1 VYYGYEVLGHFMLM
15 QLTRPNQNR
24 HDAELRRLATVS
36 ASGITL
42 AGLVLLAIIAYT
54 GWSSNESSKDRERTL
69 LQNALNLCIARSL
82 NEQKSVAWWD
92 EAVVKI
98 TDQSVDLDF
107 TDSEFGVF
115 LTETYGH
122 DEVYILNGQEQP
134 LYAFTNGARAKPS
147 AFEAHRAALAA
158 VIAEVRGSTGF
169 GHLPPGGVRAGL
181 KRRPDAFGADQ
192 SSYRTIGGPVDIAG
206 WAGHILVVEGNLAV
220 VAVLTIVPNVDMNLL
235 KHKPNLLISV
245 TYVDD
250 AYVTELGR
258 SLLLNDLALVPQPEL
273 RDGVVSEPF
282 DGDDGAH
289 GGYLTW
295 TTQRTGQVL
304 LHTILPLVASG
315 VIAVAVLAGGML
327 RRLQRSSNEL
337 AERDQ
342 QSRHDASHDALSALP
357 NRPHFA
363 EKLQE
368 ALDSLVP
375 GSNEMRVIVAY
386 IDIDRFKD
394 VNDTLGHPAGDEL
407 IKVVAQRLRGQ
418 MRPNSVLSRYGGD
431 EFAILWVASGQ
442 NAGDAL
448 AKRIEQA
455 FAAQFEVGGQNLLVK
470 ASVGIALSEVAGTT
484 VDELMRQADIAL
496 YEAKAQGRNR
506 CVFFA
511 DDMARR
517 IEERR
522 AIEIDLRLALAGNLL
537 RLNYQPIISCHTGEV
552 VGVEALL
559 RWRHPQLGEIPPAT
573 FIPIAEQSGLMPE
586 LGEWVLRR
594 TMQDSRL
601 WPQLQVSVNL
611 SPVQFKQTGLETL
624 LASLIDEYRIN
635 PSQFVLEITEGV
647 LMELCDRTS
656 HTLDSIHTMGFLTA
670 LDDFGTGYSSLS
682 YLCNFRFDKIKVDR
696 SFVAG
701 MSKSESYEK
710 IVHAVVALGKGLGM
724 EIVAEGVENE
734 LEAII
739 MTKLGCSEL
748 QGYYFS
754 KPVETAQMCR
764 LLETHKPWET
774 AASLAAPGAYLPVA
788 APVAANG

>member
-1 VYYGYEVLGHFMLM
+1 MLM
-15 QLTRPNQNR
+15 QLSLPYQNR
-24 HDAELRRLATVS
+24 HDADLRRLATLS
-36 ASGITL
+36 AIGITL
-42 AGLVLLAIIAYT
+42 AGLVLLAIIAYA
-54 GWSSNESSKDRERTL
+54 GWSSNQSSTARERTL
-69 LQNALNLCIARSL
+69 VQNVINRGIARALS
-82 NEQKSVAWWD
+82 EQKSVAWWD
-92 EAVVKI
+92 DAVVKV
-98 TDQSVDLDF
+98 TDANMDNDWVHSN
-107 TDSEFGVF
+107 FGIY

-122 DEVYILNGQEQP
+122 DEVYILNGEDQP
-134 LYAFTNGARAKPS
+134 LYAFANGAQGEPS
-147 AFEAHRAALAA
+147 TFEPHRLVLAP
-158 VIAEVRGSTGF
+158 VIDEVRSDTRP
-169 GHLPPGGVRAGL
+169 GHKKSNLMS
-181 KRRPDAFGADQ
+181 RPDAFGADQ
-192 SSYRTIGGPVDIAG
+192 SNYRTIGGPVDTAR
-206 WAGHILVVEGNLAV
+206 WAGHILMVDGKLAV
-220 VAVLTIVPNVDMNLL
+220 VAALTIVPNVDMSLL
-235 KHKPNLLISV
+235 KNTPNLLVSV
-245 TYVDD
+245 TYVDN

-258 SLLLNDLALVPQPEL
+258 SLLLNDLALVPQPAR
-273 RDGVVSEPF
+273 RDGIVSEPF
-282 DGDDGAH
+282 DGDDGTH
-289 GGYLTW
+289 GGYLIW
-295 TTQRTGQVL
+295 TTQRPGQVL
-304 LHTILPLVASG
+304 LQIILPLVAFG

-337 AERDQ
+337 AEREQ

-375 GSNEMRVIVAY
+375 GSDEMRVIVAY

-407 IKVVAQRLRGQ
+407 IKSVAQRLRGQ
-418 MRPNSVLSRYGGD
+418 MRPNSLLSRYGGD

-448 AKRIEQA
+448 AKRIERA
-455 FAAQFEVGGQNLLVK
+455 FAAQFEVGGQNLLVT
-470 ASVGIALSEVAGTT
+470 ASVGIALSEAAGTT

-496 YEAKAQGRNR
+496 YEAKVQGRNR
-506 CVFFA
+506 AVFFSS
-511 DDMARR
+511 DMARR
-517 IEERR
+517 VEERR
-522 AIEIDLRLALAGNLL
+522 AIETDLRLALEGDLL
-537 RLNYQPIISCHTGEV
+537 RLNYQPIISCHTGEIA
-552 VGVEALL
+552 GVEALL
-559 RWRHPQLGEIPPAT
+559 RWRHPQRGEMPPVT
-573 FIPIAEQSGLMPE
+573 FIPIAEQSGLMPA

-594 TMQDSRL
+594 AMQDSRL

-611 SPVQFKQTGLETL
+611 SPVQFRQTGFETL
-624 LASLIDEYRIN
+624 LASLIDEYRID

-647 LMELCDRTS
+647 LMELCDRTN
-656 HTLDSIHTMGFLTA
+656 HTLDAIHTMGFLTA

-754 KPVETAQMCR
+754 RPVETAQMSR
-764 LLETHKPWET
+764 LLETHKPWEI
-774 AASLAAPGAYLPVA
+774 AANLAAPGACLPVA